1 MVKDR
6 SQDTHNN
13 SNDPGRREFSH
24 NLENIHAYREKR
36 TIALASVSASAG
48 LAIIKLVIGYS
59 TNSLGILS
67 EALHSG
73 LDVIAALM
81 TLYAIRIVI
90 RPPDLKFTY
99 GYAKFESLSSLIEII
114 LLFTVA
120 GWIFYEGLDRIL
132 FRSIQPE
139 ITIFSFAI
147 MIVSIFVDLWRS
159 RVLYRAARRY
169 GSQALEA
176 DALHFK
182 ADMFSSG
189 IIIVGLIFVS
199 VFHVP
204 NADAFAAIIIAA
216 MIIYTSLGLGRRT
229 IDVLL
234 DKAPKGM
241 NHLLLESISGLDGVS
256 KAHDIRIR
264 NMGSIMSV
272 DLHIEVP
279 RTSTHDKAHRIAT
292 NVENR
297 IREVMPN
304 CDVLVHVDA
313 IETSAE
319 TLTDRIRLIAAE
331 TDGIKNVHSIFLSKI
346 VGLEKRS
353 KGHSTNRDLNTHDL
367 NTRELGRGPTESDP
381 ATHNE
386 FDSKGTSYHLHLYLD
401 LQVNRHLDL
410 KSAHDITESFE
421 QRIKAEIPQVKEITT
436 HIEIESTDDTDIIG
450 VEKKASRSYTEKI
463 RNLCLQVSGVVDC
476 KDIGIVEVNNEQHVT
491 LTIIINAIKGEDL
504 TSIEEAHNISTAVQE
519 IIIKET
525 GASRVVVHSEP
536 L

>member
-1 MVKDR
+1 MVKDHSHFDR
-6 SQDTHNN
+6 GN
-13 SNDPGRREFSH
+13 SNDANKKEFSY
-24 NLENIHAYREKR
+24 NLENVNAYREKR
-36 TIALASVSASAG
+36 TLALASVFASVG
-48 LAIIKLVIGYS
+48 LAATKLVIGYS

-67 EALHSG
+67 EAMHAG

-90 RPPDLKFTY
+90 RPPDVRFTF
-99 GYAKFESLSSLIEII
+99 GYAKVESLSSLIAII

-132 FRSIQPE
+132 FKNTQPE
-139 ITIFSFAI
+139 ITIFSFVI
-147 MIVSIFVDLWRS
+147 MTISIVVDLWRS

-182 ADMFSSG
+182 ADMFSSS
-189 IIIVGLIFVS
+189 IVIVGLVFVL
-199 VFHVP
+199 VFHIP
-204 NADAFAAIIIAA
+204 NADAFAALIIAA

-241 NHLLLESISGLDGVS
+241 NHLLLESISGLDGIS

-264 NMGSIMSV
+264 NMGSTMSV

-279 RTSTHDKAHRIAT
+279 RTSTHDRAHRIAT

-313 IETSAE
+313 IETSTE

-331 TDGIKNVHSIFLSKI
+331 TDGIKNVHSIYLSRI
-346 VGLEKRS
+346 IEPRS
-353 KGHSTNRDLNTHDL
+353 KKSSRHDAISME
-367 NTRELGRGPTESDP
+367 TKSHELGTSDSL
-381 ATHNE
+381 TRHE
-386 FDSKGTSYHLHLYLD
+386 FNANASSFHLHLYLD
-401 LQVNRHLDL
+401 LQVNRKLDL
-410 KSAHDITESFE
+410 KTAHDITESFE
-421 QRIKAEIPQVKEITT
+421 QRIKAEIHQVKDITT
-436 HIEIESTDDTDIIG
+436 HIEIESTEEADVMG
-450 VEKKASRSYTEKI
+450 VEKKASGSYTENI
-463 RNLCLQVSGVVDC
+463 RNLSMQINGVIDC
-476 KDIGIVEVNNEQHVT
+476 KDIGIVEVNNEQHIT
-491 LTIIINAIKGEDL
+491 LTIVIKAKEGEEV
-504 TSIEEAHNISTAVQE
+504 TSIEEAHKISTDVQE

>member
-1 MVKDR
+1 MVKDY
-6 SQDTHNN
+6 SHFHVN
-13 SNDPGRREFSH
+13 SNDANKKEFSY
-24 NLENIHAYREKR
+24 NLENVNAYREKR
-36 TIALASVSASAG
+36 TVALVSVIVSVALATT
-48 LAIIKLVIGYS
+48 KLLIGYS

-67 EALHSG
+67 EAMHAG

-90 RPPDLKFTY
+90 RPPDVRFTY
-99 GYAKFESLSSLIEII
+99 GYAKVESLSSLIEII

-132 FRSIQPE
+132 FKNIQPE

-147 MIVSIFVDLWRS
+147 MTISIVVDFWRS
-159 RVLYRAARRY
+159 KVLDRAARRY

-182 ADMFSSG
+182 ADMFSSL
-189 IIIVGLIFVS
+189 IVIVGLIFVS
-199 VFHVP
+199 VFHIP
-204 NADAFAAIIIAA
+204 NADAFAALIIAA

-229 IDVLL
+229 LDVLL

-264 NMGSIMSV
+264 NMGSTMSL

-279 RTSTHDKAHRIAT
+279 RTSTHDRAHRIAT

-313 IETSAE
+313 IETSTE

-331 TDGIKNVHSIFLSKI
+331 TDGIKNVHSIYLSRI
-346 VGLEKRS
+346 IEPGS
-353 KGHSTNRDLNTHDL
+353 KKSTRHDAIPIETK
-367 NTRELGRGPTESDP
+367 NHELGTSDSLN
-381 ATHNE
+381 HHDSNE
-386 FDSKGTSYHLHLYLD
+386 NASSFPLHLYLD

-410 KSAHDITESFE
+410 KAAHGITESFE
-421 QRIKAEIPQVKEITT
+421 QRIKAELTQVKDITT
-436 HIEIESTDDTDIIG
+436 HIEIESTEDEDVMG
-450 VEKKASRSYTEKI
+450 VEKKASGSFIEWI
-463 RNLCLQVSGVVDC
+463 RNLCMQINGVIDC
-476 KDIGIVEVNNEQHVT
+476 KDIGIIEVNNEQHIT
-491 LTIIINAIKGEDL
+491 LTIIIKTIEGQDV
-504 TSIEEAHNISTAVQE
+504 TSIEDAHKISTDVQE
-519 IIIKET
+519 MIIKET
-525 GASRVVVHSEP
+525 GATRVVVHSEP

>member
-1 MVKDR
+1 MVKDH
-6 SQDTHNN
+6 SHDTHKS
-13 SNDPGRREFSH
+13 SNDSNKREFSY
-24 NLENIHAYREKR
+24 NLENVNAYREKR
-36 TIALASVSASAG
+36 TIALASVIASAG

-67 EALHSG
+67 EAMHSG

-90 RPPDLKFTY
+90 RPPDVRFTY
-99 GYAKFESLSSLIEII
+99 GYAKVESLSSLIEII

-132 FRSIQPE
+132 FKNIQPE

-147 MIVSIFVDLWRS
+147 MAVSILVDLWRS

-182 ADMFSSG
+182 ADMFSSA
-189 IIIVGLIFVS
+189 IIIAGLIFVS
-199 VFHVP
+199 VLHIP
-204 NADAFAAIIIAA
+204 NADAFAALIIAA

-279 RTSTHDKAHRIAT
+279 RTSTHDRAHRIAT

-331 TDGIKNVHSIFLSKI
+331 TDGIKNVHSIYLSKI
-346 VGLEKRS
+346 VGSSLEKRS
-353 KGHSTNRDLNTHDL
+353 RGNSTKMETNNH
-367 NTRELGRGPTESDP
+367 ELGPSDSV
-381 ATHNE
+381 THND
-386 FDSKGTSYHLHLYLD
+386 FNAIGTSYHLHLYLD

-421 QRIKAEIPQVKEITT
+421 QRIKTEIPQVKDITT
-436 HIEIESTDDTDIIG
+436 HIEIESTDDADVIG
-450 VEKKASRSYTEKI
+450 VEKEASRSYTEKI
-463 RNLCLQVSGVVDC
+463 RNLCLQVNGVIDC
-476 KDIGIVEVNNEQHVT
+476 KDIGIVDVNNEQHVT
-491 LTIIINAIKGEDL
+491 LTIIIKAIKGRDL

>member
-1 MVKDR
+1 VVKDH
-6 SQDTHNN
+6 SHDPHAN
-13 SNDPGRREFSH
+13 SNDTSEREISC
-24 NLENIHAYREKR
+24 NLENVIAYREKQ
-36 TIALASVSASAG
+36 TIAIASVIASAG
-48 LAIIKLVIGYS
+48 LTAIKLVIGYS

-67 EALHSG
+67 EAMHSG
-73 LDVIAALM
+73 LDVIASLM
-81 TLYAIRIVI
+81 TLSAIRIVI
-90 RPPDLKFTY
+90 RPPDVRYTY
-99 GYAKFESLSSLIEII
+99 GYAKVESLSSLIEII

-120 GWIFYEGLDRIL
+120 GWIFYEGLERIL
-132 FRSIQPE
+132 YKNIEPE
-139 ITIFSFAI
+139 ITIFSFAV
-147 MIVSIFVDLWRS
+147 MAVSIVVDLWRS

-169 GSQALEA
+169 GSQAMEA

-182 ADMFSSG
+182 ADMFSSS
-189 IIIVGLIFVS
+189 IVIVGLIFVS
-199 VFHVP
+199 VFHIP
-204 NADAFAAIIIAA
+204 NADAFAAVIIAA

-241 NHLLLESISGLDGVS
+241 NHLLSESISGLDGVD

-264 NMGSIMSV
+264 NMGSKMSV

-279 RTSTHDKAHRIAT
+279 RTTTHDRAHRIAT

-313 IETSAE
+313 IETSTE

-331 TDGIKNVHSIFLSKI
+331 TDGIKNIHSIYLSKI
-346 VGLEKRS
+346 VGPRLEKRS
-353 KGHSTNRDLNTHDL
+353 RDNASKMETKNHEPGPSDDSLTHHDF
-367 NTRELGRGPTESDP
+367 NV
-381 ATHNE
+381 NE
-386 FDSKGTSYHLHLYLD
+386 NSYHLHLYLD

-421 QRIKAEIPQVKEITT
+421 QRIKTEIPQVKDITT
-436 HIEIESTDDTDIIG
+436 HIEIESTDDADLIG
-450 VEKKASRSYTEKI
+450 VEKKASTSYSENI
-463 RNLCLQVSGVVDC
+463 RKLSLQVNGVIDC

-491 LTIIINAIKGEDL
+491 LTIIVKAIKGEDA
-504 TSIEEAHNISTAVQE
+504 TSIEEAHKISTAVQE

-525 GASRVVVHSEP
+525 GASRVVVHTEP

>member
-1 MVKDR
+1 MVKD
-6 SQDTHNN
+6 HNHFAHGN
-13 SNDPGRREFSH
+13 SNDANKKEFSY
-24 NLENIHAYREKR
+24 NLENVNAYREKR
-36 TIALASVSASAG
+36 TVALASVIASVG
-48 LAIIKLVIGYS
+48 LAATKLVIGYS

-67 EALHSG
+67 EAMHSG

-81 TLYAIRIVI
+81 TLYAIRIVV
-90 RPPDLKFTY
+90 RPPDVRFTY
-99 GYAKFESLSSLIEII
+99 GYAKVESLSSLIEII
-114 LLFTVA
+114 LLFAVA

-132 FRSIQPE
+132 FTNTQPE

-147 MIVSIFVDLWRS
+147 MTISIVIDLWRS
-159 RVLYRAARRY
+159 KVLYRAAKRY

-182 ADMFSSG
+182 ADMFSSS
-189 IIIVGLIFVS
+189 IVIVGLVFVF
-199 VFHVP
+199 VFHIP
-204 NADAFAAIIIAA
+204 NADAFTALIIAA

-234 DKAPKGM
+234 DKAPKGV

-264 NMGSIMSV
+264 NMGSTISV

-279 RTSTHDKAHRIAT
+279 RTSTHDRAHKIAT

-331 TDGIKNVHSIFLSKI
+331 TDGIKNVHSIYLSRI
-346 VGLEKRS
+346 IDPHS
-353 KGHSTNRDLNTHDL
+353 KESSRHDAISIETKSHEIETSDSLIHHEFNPNTSSV
-367 NTRELGRGPTESDP
+367 R
-381 ATHNE
+381 
-386 FDSKGTSYHLHLYLD
+386 LHLYLD
-401 LQVNRHLDL
+401 LQVNRNLDL
-410 KSAHDITESFE
+410 KTAHDITESFE
-421 QRIKAEIPQVKEITT
+421 RRIKAEITQVKDVTT
-436 HIEIESTDDTDIIG
+436 HIEIESTEEADVMG
-450 VEKKASRSYTEKI
+450 VEKKVSGSYTEKI
-463 RNLCLQVSGVVDC
+463 RNLSMQINGVIDC
-476 KDIGIVEVNNEQHVT
+476 KDIGIVEVNNEQHIT
-491 LTIIINAIKGEDL
+491 LTIVIKAKEGEDV
-504 TSIEEAHNISTAVQE
+504 TSIEEAHKISTYVQE

>member
-1 MVKDR
+1 MVKDH
-6 SQDTHNN
+6 SHDAHGN
-13 SNDPGRREFSH
+13 SNDPNERKIPY
-24 NLENIHAYREKR
+24 NLENVNAYREKR
-36 TIALASVSASAG
+36 TIAIASVIASAG
-48 LAIIKLVIGYS
+48 LAAIKFVIGYS

-67 EALHSG
+67 EAMHSG

-90 RPPDLKFTY
+90 KPPDIRFTY
-99 GYAKFESLSSLIEII
+99 GYAKVESLSSLIEII

-132 FRSIQPE
+132 FKNIQPE

-147 MIVSIFVDLWRS
+147 MTVSIVVDLWRS

-182 ADMFSSG
+182 ADMFSSS
-189 IIIVGLIFVS
+189 IVIVALIFVS
-199 VFHVP
+199 IFHIP
-204 NADAFAAIIIAA
+204 NADAFAALIIAA
-216 MIIYTSLGLGRRT
+216 LIIYTSLGLGRRT

-264 NMGSIMSV
+264 NMGSTMSV

-279 RTSTHDKAHRIAT
+279 RTSTHDRAHRIAT

-313 IETSAE
+313 IETSTE

-331 TDGIKNVHSIFLSKI
+331 TDGIKNVHSIYLSKI
-346 VGLEKRS
+346 IGTRFEKRS
-353 KGHSTNRDLNTHDL
+353 RDNPTKLETKNHEFAPSDSLNHHDF
-367 NTRELGRGPTESDP
+367 NVNV
-381 ATHNE
+381 NE
-386 FDSKGTSYHLHLYLD
+386 TSYHLHLYLD

-421 QRIKAEIPQVKEITT
+421 QRIKTEIPQVKNITT
-436 HIEIESTDDTDIIG
+436 HIEIESTDDADVIG
-450 VEKKASRSYTEKI
+450 VEKKTSGSYAENI
-463 RNLCLQVSGVVDC
+463 RNLSLQVNGVIDC

-491 LTIIINAIKGEDL
+491 LTIIIKAIKGPGV
-504 TSIEEAHNISTAVQE
+504 TSIEEAHAISTAVQD

-525 GASRVVVHSEP
+525 GASRVVVHPEP

>member
-1 MVKDR
+1 VVKDY
-6 SQDTHNN
+6 SHFHVN
-13 SNDPGRREFSH
+13 SNDANKKEFSY
-24 NLENIHAYREKR
+24 NLENVNAYREKR
-36 TIALASVSASAG
+36 TVALVSVIVSVALATT
-48 LAIIKLVIGYS
+48 KLLIGYS

-67 EALHSG
+67 EAMHAG

-90 RPPDLKFTY
+90 RPPDVRFTY
-99 GYAKFESLSSLIEII
+99 GYAKVESLSSLIEII

-132 FRSIQPE
+132 FKNIQPE

-147 MIVSIFVDLWRS
+147 MTISIVVDFWRS
-159 RVLYRAARRY
+159 KVLDRAARRY

-182 ADMFSSG
+182 ADMFSSL
-189 IIIVGLIFVS
+189 IVIVGLIFVS
-199 VFHVP
+199 AFHIP
-204 NADAFAAIIIAA
+204 NADAFAALIIAA

-229 IDVLL
+229 LDVLL

-264 NMGSIMSV
+264 NMGSTMSL

-279 RTSTHDKAHRIAT
+279 RTSTHDRAHRIAT

-313 IETSAE
+313 IETSTE

-331 TDGIKNVHSIFLSKI
+331 TDGIKNVHSIYLSRI
-346 VGLEKRS
+346 IEPGS
-353 KGHSTNRDLNTHDL
+353 KKSTRHDAIPFETK
-367 NTRELGRGPTESDP
+367 NHELGTSDSLN
-381 ATHNE
+381 HHDSNE
-386 FDSKGTSYHLHLYLD
+386 NASSFPLHLYLD

-410 KSAHDITESFE
+410 KAAHGITESFE
-421 QRIKAEIPQVKEITT
+421 QRIKAELTQVKDITT
-436 HIEIESTDDTDIIG
+436 HIEIESTEDEDVIG
-450 VEKKASRSYTEKI
+450 VEKKASGSYIEKI
-463 RNLCLQVSGVVDC
+463 RNLCMQINGVIDC
-476 KDIGIVEVNNEQHVT
+476 KDIGIIEVNNEQHIT
-491 LTIIINAIKGEDL
+491 LTIIIKATEGQEV
-504 TSIEEAHNISTAVQE
+504 TSIEEAHKISTDVQE
-519 IIIKET
+519 NIIKET

>member
-1 MVKDR
+1 
-6 SQDTHNN
+6 
-13 SNDPGRREFSH
+13 
-24 NLENIHAYREKR
+24 
-36 TIALASVSASAG
+36 
-48 LAIIKLVIGYS
+48 
-59 TNSLGILS
+59 
-67 EALHSG
+67 
-73 LDVIAALM
+73 
-81 TLYAIRIVI
+81 
-90 RPPDLKFTY
+90 
-99 GYAKFESLSSLIEII
+99 
-114 LLFTVA
+114 
-120 GWIFYEGLDRIL
+120 
-132 FRSIQPE
+132 
-139 ITIFSFAI
+139 
-147 MIVSIFVDLWRS
+147 
-159 RVLYRAARRY
+159 
-169 GSQALEA
+169 
-176 DALHFK
+176 
-182 ADMFSSG
+182 MFSSA

-199 VFHVP
+199 VLHIP
-204 NADAFAAIIIAA
+204 NADAFAALIIAA

-279 RTSTHDKAHRIAT
+279 RTSTHDRAHRIAT

-331 TDGIKNVHSIFLSKI
+331 TDGIKNVHSIYLSKI
-346 VGLEKRS
+346 VGSSLEKRS
-353 KGHSTNRDLNTHDL
+353 RGNSTKMETNNH
-367 NTRELGRGPTESDP
+367 ELGPSDSV
-381 ATHNE
+381 AHND
-386 FDSKGTSYHLHLYLD
+386 FNAIGTSYHLHLYLD

-421 QRIKAEIPQVKEITT
+421 QRIKTEIPQVKDITT
-436 HIEIESTDDTDIIG
+436 HIEIESTDDADVIG
-450 VEKKASRSYTEKI
+450 VEKEASRSYTENI
-463 RNLCLQVSGVVDC
+463 RNLCLQVNGVIDC

-491 LTIIINAIKGEDL
+491 LTIIIKAIKGRDL

>member
-1 MVKDR
+1 VVKDH
-6 SQDTHNN
+6 SHDANGN
-13 SNDPGRREFSH
+13 SNDTSKREISC
-24 NLENIHAYREKR
+24 NLENVKAYREKQ
-36 TIALASVSASAG
+36 TIAIASVIASAG
-48 LAIIKLVIGYS
+48 LAATKLAIGYS

-67 EALHSG
+67 EAMHSG

-90 RPPDLKFTY
+90 RPPDVRYTY
-99 GYAKFESLSSLIEII
+99 GYAKVESLSSLIEII

-120 GWIFYEGLDRIL
+120 GWIFYEGLERIL
-132 FRSIQPE
+132 YKNIEPE
-139 ITIFSFAI
+139 ITIFSFAV
-147 MIVSIFVDLWRS
+147 MAVSIVVDLWRS

-169 GSQALEA
+169 GSQAMEA

-182 ADMFSSG
+182 ADMFSSS
-189 IIIVGLIFVS
+189 IVIVGLIFVS
-199 VFHVP
+199 VFHIP
-204 NADAFAAIIIAA
+204 NADAFAAVIIAA

-241 NHLLLESISGLDGVS
+241 NHIVLESISGLDGVD

-264 NMGSIMSV
+264 NMGSKMSV

-279 RTSTHDKAHRIAT
+279 RTSTHDRAHRIAT
-292 NVENR
+292 NVEDR

-313 IETSAE
+313 IETSTE

-331 TDGIKNVHSIFLSKI
+331 TDGIKNIHSIYLSKI
-346 VGLEKRS
+346 VGPRLEKRPRDNAS
-353 KGHSTNRDLNTHDL
+353 KIDTKNHETGVLDSLSNHDF
-367 NTRELGRGPTESDP
+367 NV
-381 ATHNE
+381 NE
-386 FDSKGTSYHLHLYLD
+386 NSYHLHLYLD

-410 KSAHDITESFE
+410 KSAHDITEAFE
-421 QRIKAEIPQVKEITT
+421 QRIKAEIPQVKDITT
-436 HIEIESTDDTDIIG
+436 HIEIESTDDTDLIG
-450 VEKKASRSYTEKI
+450 VEKKASDSYTENI
-463 RNLCLQVSGVVDC
+463 RKLSLQVKGVIDC

-491 LTIIINAIKGEDL
+491 LTIIVKAMKGGDV
-504 TSIEEAHNISTAVQE
+504 TSIEEAHKISTAVQE

-525 GASRVVVHSEP
+525 GASRVVVHPEP

>member
-6 SQDTHNN
+6 SQDTHKN
-13 SNDPGRREFSH
+13 SNGPGRREFSH
-24 NLENIHAYREKR
+24 NSENIHAYREKR

-48 LAIIKLVIGYS
+48 LAMIKLVIGYS

-90 RPPDLKFTY
+90 RPPDIRFTY
-99 GYAKFESLSSLIEII
+99 GYAKVESLSSLIEII

-120 GWIFYEGLDRIL
+120 GLIFYEGLDRIL
-132 FRSIQPE
+132 FKNIQPE

-147 MIVSIFVDLWRS
+147 MAISILVDLWRS

-182 ADMFSSG
+182 ADMFSSA
-189 IIIVGLIFVS
+189 IIIAGLIFVS
-199 VFHVP
+199 VLHIP
-204 NADAFAAIIIAA
+204 NADAFAALIIAA

-279 RTSTHDKAHRIAT
+279 RTSTHDRAHRIAT

-331 TDGIKNVHSIFLSKI
+331 TNGIKNVHSIYLSKI
-346 VGLEKRS
+346 VGSSLEKRS
-353 KGHSTNRDLNTHDL
+353 ANSTKMETNNH
-367 NTRELGRGPTESDP
+367 ELGPSDSV
-381 ATHNE
+381 THND
-386 FDSKGTSYHLHLYLD
+386 FNAIGISYHLHLYLD

-421 QRIKAEIPQVKEITT
+421 QRIKTEIPQVKDITT
-436 HIEIESTDDTDIIG
+436 HIEIESTDDADVIG
-450 VEKKASRSYTEKI
+450 VEKEASRSYTEKI
-463 RNLCLQVSGVVDC
+463 RNLCLQVNGVIDC

-491 LTIIINAIKGEDL
+491 LTIIIKAIKGRDL

-519 IIIKET
+519 TIIKET

>member
-1 MVKDR
+1 VVKDH
-6 SQDTHNN
+6 SHFAPGN
-13 SNDPGRREFSH
+13 SNDANKKQFSH
-24 NLENIHAYREKR
+24 NLENINAYREKR
-36 TIALASVSASAG
+36 TVALASVIASVG
-48 LAIIKLVIGYS
+48 LAATKLVIGYS

-67 EALHSG
+67 EAMHSG
-73 LDVIAALM
+73 LDIIAALM

-90 RPPDLKFTY
+90 RPPDVRFTY
-99 GYAKFESLSSLIEII
+99 GYAKVESLSSLIEII

-132 FRSIQPE
+132 FKNIQPE
-139 ITIFSFAI
+139 ITIFSFGI
-147 MIVSIFVDLWRS
+147 MIISIVVDLWRS
-159 RVLYRAARRY
+159 KVLDRAARRY

-182 ADMFSSG
+182 ADMFSSS
-189 IIIVGLIFVS
+189 IVIVGLVFVS
-199 VFHVP
+199 VFHIP
-204 NADAFAAIIIAA
+204 NADAFAALIIAA

-264 NMGSIMSV
+264 NMGSTMSV

-279 RTSTHDKAHRIAT
+279 RTSTHDRAHRIAT

-313 IETSAE
+313 IETSTE

-331 TDGIKNVHSIFLSKI
+331 TDGIKNVHSIYLSRI
-346 VGLEKRS
+346 IEPRS
-353 KGHSTNRDLNTHDL
+353 KKSSRHEAISMETKRD
-367 NTRELGRGPTESDP
+367 ELGTSDSLTHHESNTN
-381 ATHNE
+381 ASS
-386 FDSKGTSYHLHLYLD
+386 FHLHLYLD

-410 KSAHDITESFE
+410 KTAHDITESFE
-421 QRIKAEIPQVKEITT
+421 QRIKAEIPQVKDITT
-436 HIEIESTDDTDIIG
+436 HIEIESTEDADVLG
-450 VEKKASRSYTEKI
+450 VEKKASGSFTEKI
-463 RNLCLQVSGVVDC
+463 RNLCMQINGVIDC
-476 KDIGIVEVNNEQHVT
+476 KDIGIVEVNNEQHIT
-491 LTIIINAIKGEDL
+491 LTIIIKAIEGEDV
-504 TSIEEAHNISTAVQE
+504 TSIEDAHKISTNVQE

>member
-1 MVKDR
+1 MVKDY
-6 SQDTHNN
+6 SDFHVK
-13 SNDPGRREFSH
+13 SNDANKKEFSY
-24 NLENIHAYREKR
+24 NLENVNAYREKR
-36 TIALASVSASAG
+36 TVALVSVIVSVALATT
-48 LAIIKLVIGYS
+48 KLLIGYS

-67 EALHSG
+67 EAMHAG

-90 RPPDLKFTY
+90 RPPDLRFTY
-99 GYAKFESLSSLIEII
+99 GYAKVESLSSFIEII

-132 FRSIQPE
+132 FKNIQPQ

-147 MIVSIFVDLWRS
+147 MTISIVVDLWRS
-159 RVLYRAARRY
+159 KVLDRAARRY

-182 ADMFSSG
+182 ADMFSSL
-189 IIIVGLIFVS
+189 IVIVGLIFVS
-199 VFHVP
+199 VFHIP
-204 NADAFAAIIIAA
+204 NADAFAALIIAA

-229 IDVLL
+229 LDVLL

-264 NMGSIMSV
+264 NMGSTMSL

-279 RTSTHDKAHRIAT
+279 RTSTHDRAHRIAT

-313 IETSAE
+313 IETSTE

-331 TDGIKNVHSIFLSKI
+331 TDGIKNVHSIYLSRI
-346 VGLEKRS
+346 IEPPS
-353 KGHSTNRDLNTHDL
+353 KKSTTHDAIPIE
-367 NTRELGRGPTESDP
+367 TKSYELGTSDSL
-381 ATHNE
+381 THHDSNE
-386 FDSKGTSYHLHLYLD
+386 NASSFPLHLYLD

-410 KSAHDITESFE
+410 KAAHDITESFE
-421 QRIKAEIPQVKEITT
+421 QRIKAELSQVKDITT
-436 HIEIESTDDTDIIG
+436 HIEIESTEDIDVMG
-450 VEKKASRSYTEKI
+450 VEKKASGSHIEKI
-463 RNLCLQVSGVVDC
+463 RNLCMQINGVIDC
-476 KDIGIVEVNNEQHVT
+476 KDIGIIEVNNEQHIT
-491 LTIIINAIKGEDL
+491 LTIIIKAIEGQDV
-504 TSIEEAHNISTAVQE
+504 TSIEEAHKISTDVQE

>member
-1 MVKDR
+1 VVKEHSHDAA
-6 SQDTHNN
+6 DGN
-13 SNDPGRREFSH
+13 SNDASKKEFSG
-24 NLENIHAYREKR
+24 NLENVKAFREKQ
-36 TIALASVSASAG
+36 TIAIVSVLASAG
-48 LAIIKLVIGYS
+48 LAVTKLVIGYS

-67 EALHSG
+67 EAMHSG

-90 RPPDLKFTY
+90 RPPDVRYTY
-99 GYAKFESLSSLIEII
+99 GYAKVESLSSLIEII

-120 GWIFYEGLDRIL
+120 GWIFYEGLERIL
-132 FRSIQPE
+132 YKNIEPE
-139 ITIFSFAI
+139 ITIFSFAVMGI
-147 MIVSIFVDLWRS
+147 SIVVDLWRS

-169 GSQALEA
+169 GSQAMEA

-182 ADMFSSG
+182 ADMFSSS
-189 IIIVGLIFVS
+189 IVIVGLILVS
-199 VFHVP
+199 VFHIP
-204 NADAFAAIIIAA
+204 NADAFAAVIIAA
-216 MIIYTSLGLGRRT
+216 LIIYTSLGLGRRT

-241 NHLLLESISGLDGVS
+241 NHFVLESISGLDGVD

-264 NMGSIMSV
+264 NMGSKMSV

-313 IETSAE
+313 IETSTE

-331 TDGIKNVHSIFLSKI
+331 TDGIKNIHSLYLSKI
-346 VGLEKRS
+346 VEPRLEKRS
-353 KGHSTNRDLNTHDL
+353 SDKTSKKKTKDHK
-367 NTRELGRGPTESDP
+367 TESSDDSL
-381 ATHNE
+381 THHHLHAFNANE
-386 FDSKGTSYHLHLYLD
+386 NSYHLHLYLD
-401 LQVNRHLDL
+401 LQVDRNLDL

-421 QRIKAEIPQVKEITT
+421 HRIKTEIPQVKDITT
-436 HIEIESTDDTDIIG
+436 HIETEITDDAALIG
-450 VEKKASRSYTEKI
+450 VEKKASDSYTEKI
-463 RNLCLQVSGVVDC
+463 RKLSLQVNGVIDC
-476 KDIGIVEVNNEQHVT
+476 KDIGIVKVNNEQHVT
-491 LTIIINAIKGEDL
+491 LTIIIKAIKGEDV
-504 TSIEEAHNISTAVQE
+504 TSIEDAHKISTAVQE

-525 GASRVVVHSEP
+525 GASRVVVHTEP

>member
-1 MVKDR
+1 MVKDY
-6 SQDTHNN
+6 SHFHVN
-13 SNDPGRREFSH
+13 SNDANKKEFSY
-24 NLENIHAYREKR
+24 NLENVNAYREKR
-36 TIALASVSASAG
+36 TVALVSVIVSVALATT
-48 LAIIKLVIGYS
+48 KLLIGYS

-67 EALHSG
+67 EAMHAG

-90 RPPDLKFTY
+90 RPPDVRFTY
-99 GYAKFESLSSLIEII
+99 GYAKVESLSSLIEII

-132 FRSIQPE
+132 FKNIQPE

-147 MIVSIFVDLWRS
+147 MTISIVVDFWRS
-159 RVLYRAARRY
+159 KVLDRAARRY

-182 ADMFSSG
+182 ADMFSSL
-189 IIIVGLIFVS
+189 IVIVGLIFVS
-199 VFHVP
+199 VFHIP
-204 NADAFAAIIIAA
+204 NADAFAALIIAA

-229 IDVLL
+229 LDVLL

-264 NMGSIMSV
+264 NMGSTISL

-279 RTSTHDKAHRIAT
+279 RTSTHDRAHRIAT

-313 IETSAE
+313 IETSTE

-331 TDGIKNVHSIFLSKI
+331 TDGIKNVHSIYLSRI
-346 VGLEKRS
+346 IEPGS
-353 KGHSTNRDLNTHDL
+353 KKSTRHDAIPIE
-367 NTRELGRGPTESDP
+367 TEIRES
-381 ATHNE
+381 
-386 FDSKGTSYHLHLYLD
+386 GTSDSLTHHDSNANASSFHLHLYLD

-410 KSAHDITESFE
+410 KAAHDITESFE
-421 QRIKAEIPQVKEITT
+421 KRIKAELTQVKDITT
-436 HIEIESTDDTDIIG
+436 HIEIESTEDEDVMG
-450 VEKKASRSYTEKI
+450 VEKKASGSYTEKI
-463 RNLCLQVSGVVDC
+463 RNLCMRINGVIDC
-476 KDIGIVEVNNEQHVT
+476 KDIGIIEVNNEQHIT
-491 LTIIINAIKGEDL
+491 LTIIIKTIEGQDV
-504 TSIEEAHNISTAVQE
+504 TSIEDAHKISTDVQE
-519 IIIKET
+519 MIIKET
-525 GASRVVVHSEP
+525 GATRVVVHSEP

>member
-1 MVKDR
+1 VVKEHSHD
-6 SQDTHNN
+6 STDGN
-13 SNDPGRREFSH
+13 SNDTSKREFTG
-24 NLENIHAYREKR
+24 NLENVKAFREKQ
-36 TIALASVSASAG
+36 TIAIVSVLASAG
-48 LAIIKLVIGYS
+48 LALIKLVIGYS

-67 EALHSG
+67 EAMHSG

-90 RPPDLKFTY
+90 RPPDVRYTY
-99 GYAKFESLSSLIEII
+99 GYAKVESLSSLIEII

-120 GWIFYEGLDRIL
+120 GWIFYEGLERIL
-132 FRSIQPE
+132 YKNIEPE
-139 ITIFSFAI
+139 ITIFSFAVMGI
-147 MIVSIFVDLWRS
+147 SIVVDLWRS

-169 GSQALEA
+169 GSQAMEA

-182 ADMFSSG
+182 ADMFSSS
-189 IIIVGLIFVS
+189 IVIVGLILVS
-199 VFHVP
+199 VFHIP
-204 NADAFAAIIIAA
+204 NADAFAAVIIAA
-216 MIIYTSLGLGRRT
+216 LIIYTSLGLGRRT

-241 NHLLLESISGLDGVS
+241 NHFVLESISGLDGVD

-264 NMGSIMSV
+264 NMGSKMSV

-313 IETSAE
+313 IETSTE

-331 TDGIKNVHSIFLSKI
+331 TDGIKNIHSIYLSKI
-346 VGLEKRS
+346 VEPRLEKRS
-353 KGHSTNRDLNTHDL
+353 GDKISKKKTKKHETGALDDDLLTHHHAFNTNEN
-367 NTRELGRGPTESDP
+367 
-381 ATHNE
+381 
-386 FDSKGTSYHLHLYLD
+386 SYHLHLYLD
-401 LQVNRHLDL
+401 LQVDKNLDL

-421 QRIKAEIPQVKEITT
+421 NRLKAEIPQVKDITT
-436 HIEIESTDDTDIIG
+436 HIETEITDDAALIG
-450 VEKKASRSYTEKI
+450 VEKKASASYTEKI
-463 RNLCLQVSGVVDC
+463 RKLSLQVDGVIDC

-491 LTIIINAIKGEDL
+491 LTIIIKAIKGGDV
-504 TSIEEAHNISTAVQE
+504 TSIEEAHKISTAVQE
-519 IIIKET
+519 IIINET
-525 GASRVVVHSEP
+525 GASRVVVHTEP